1 MRTTADRIRHTVGF
15 ELIGLLIFAPLAS
28 LVFGFALHQMGL
40 VGAVASLIAAV
51 WNYVYNIIFDR
62 SMLRFTGQLKKS
74 VPIRVLHA
82 ILFEGGLLIVFLP
95 SVAWYLNIS
104 LIDAFIMD
112 IAVAGFYMVYAL
124 IYNWIYDWVFPI
136 PGTRSTQARQSTA
149 SAESAASADC
159 QSAN

>member
-51 WNYVYNIIFDR
+51 WNYVYNIMFDR
-62 SMLRFTGQLKKS
+62 GMLRFTGQLKKS
-74 VPIRVLHA
+74 LPIRVLHA

-124 IYNWIYDWVFPI
+124 IYNWVYDAVFPI
-136 PGTRSTQARQSTA
+136 PGTTPKRDR
-149 SAESAASADC
+149 EPADC